1 MSKYIVLPLVL
12 FVITSC
18 TGIPEGIKPVK
29 NFDVTKYQGK
39 WFEIA
44 RLDHS
49 FERGLE
55 KITAQYTIKPDDN
68 VEVINQG
75 FSTIDNEW
83 DKAIGNAKFVNKKDE
98 GHLKVSF
105 FGPFYG
111 SYVIFYLDDDYQHA
125 FVSGPNTNY
134 LWLLSRKPNPP
145 TELIDKFI
153 QMSGDKGFDITKLI
167 FVKHLQN

>member
-1 MSKYIVLPLVL
+1 MSKYTVLLLVL

-105 FGPFYG
+105 FGPF
-111 SYVIFYLDDDYQHA
+111 
-125 FVSGPNTNY
+125 
-134 LWLLSRKPNPP
+134 LWLVCNILCRR
-145 TELIDKFI
+145 
-153 QMSGDKGFDITKLI
+153 
-167 FVKHLQN
+167 